1 MTEINKLQ
9 LEIVRAKLN
18 GEPQGYI
25 QSLQQ
30 QLDLEI
36 KKEKE

>member
-18 GEPQGYI
+18 GESQGYI

-30 QLDLEI
+30 KLDLEI
-36 KKEKE
+36 RKEKE